1 MLFRSIIYYIIIKK
15 GYNMRHFTKTHN
27 DLKWLFPVAETD
39 KEAKEIF
46 ESAEEQAEYLAEMA
60 GVDEKDKDLAI
71 DCFMKGYSTAL
82 QMETRQY
89 VEKRIETIFKNI
101 FDIKGGS
108 YSECTKKNQEKWIR
122 FLRFET
128 MLKRLA
134 YRKDE
139 QDEKARKALAKL
151 LENSGFDRNGPLEE
165 RIKLL

>member
-1 MLFRSIIYYIIIKK
+1 
-15 GYNMRHFTKTHN
+15 MRHFTKTHN
-27 DLKWLFPVAETD
+27 DLKWLFPVAETE
-39 KEAKEIF
+39 KEAEKIF
-46 ESAEEQAEYLAEMA
+46 DSAETQAKDLLSLA
-60 GVDEKDKDLAI
+60 GVKKKDEDLAI
-71 DCFMKGYSTAL
+71 DCFMKGYSYAL
-82 QMETRQY
+82 QMEVPRY

-108 YSECTKKNQEKWIR
+108 YSECTEKNREKWMR

-151 LENSGFDRNGPLEE
+151 LENSGFDRNGPIEE
-165 RIKLL
+165 QLKLF